1 MKLFLMRHAEAE
13 TSAKVMKKDA
23 DRRLTEGGRLQARVA
38 ANKLK
43 EKLAQQDESIEV
55 ILTSP
60 YVRAV
65 ETADIVAT
73 TLGLDGKVFKEENL
87 SPGADINKIKQ
98 IEDKYRDS
106 GNLLLVG
113 HEPDLGVIAGQLL
126 RLNSARPLAKAEVV
140 EIGV

>member
-13 TSAKVMKKDA
+13 TSGTEMKQDA

-43 EKLAQQDESIEV
+43 EKLAGSDEEIGQV
-55 ILTSP
+55 ITSP

-73 TLGLDGKVFKEENL
+73 VLGLDGKVAQEKEL
-87 SPGADINKIKQ
+87 APGADLAKVKR
-98 IEDKYRDS
+98 IEDEYRDS

-113 HEPDLGVIAGQLL
+113 HEPDLGMIASQLL

-140 EIGV
+140 EIRV